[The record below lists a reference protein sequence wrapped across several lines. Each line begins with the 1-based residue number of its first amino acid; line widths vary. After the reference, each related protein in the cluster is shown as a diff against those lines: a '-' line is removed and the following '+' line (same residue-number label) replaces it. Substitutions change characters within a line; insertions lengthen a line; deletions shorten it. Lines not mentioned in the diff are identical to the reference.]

1 MRLHERVGNAGQLGD
16 GPHFREI
23 LMRHRRLAS
32 IVLMMLMGLTALASA
47 QDSTTV
53 ERPKARGIARYPL
66 LNSLYE
72 FVKEFSRV
80 DTNYVEPQ
88 HYNYTLMLQNTNTY
102 EVYHLR
108 SKTGSEG
115 GVLTQ
120 ARIQARTIHRLEMDI
135 PRLHHRP
142 DASRQRRRTQRPEPE
157 PLQQPDWRGP
167 VLPEIGKRIPYQ
179 QRDARPQQAVGQ
191 DGGCAVDG
199 FRSSIRGFNLYYIF
213 NHRKFSYPAAYS
225 QSTVQRRSAGS
236 PIVGIGYTKHH
247 LSIDWQ
253 QFEDILVDRTGQ
265 TYASGDIDTTIV
277 FSDVNY
283 TDYSVSGGYA
293 YNWVF
298 ARNWL
303 FDISLQAALAYKR
316 TTNDMNTGNSGFLR
330 TFDFKN
336 INIDGILRTGVV
348 WNNTKWYAGVNS
360 IVHAYSYRKS
370 QFSTNNIFG
379 SVNFYVGF
387 NFGKK

>member
-1 MRLHERVGNAGQLGD
+1 
-16 GPHFREI
+16 
-23 LMRHRRLAS
+23 MRHRRLES
-32 IVLMMLMGLTALASA
+32 IVSMMLMGLTALASA
-47 QDSTTV
+47 QDSATV

-80 DTNYVEPQ
+80 DTDYVEPQ

-108 SKTGSEG
+108 SKTGSEVVFSPKPAYKLG
-115 GVLTQ
+115 PYIGWRWIFLGYTIDLTHLGNGDGRRDLNLSLYSNQIGVDLFYRKSGNGY
-120 ARIQARTIHRLEMDI
+120 RINSVTLAPNKRLDKMEDV
-135 PRLHHRP
+135 PF
-142 DASRQRRRTQRPEPE
+142 
-157 PLQQPDWRGP
+157 
-167 VLPEIGKRIPYQ
+167 
-179 QRDARPQQAVGQ
+179 
-191 DGGCAVDG
+191 DG

-316 TTNDMNTGNSGFLR
+316 TTNDMNSGNSGFLR